1 MHKIFGKKVSTG
13 ICIFVYI
20 TGPSLE
26 PMEFSS
32 VTQEVYWIGNHL
44 LLCIQFLLLVHQVQ
58 NVHCDNMQVIQV
70 FVLGKR

>member
-1 MHKIFGKKVSTG
+1 MFALVYVS
-13 ICIFVYI
+13 
-20 TGPSLE
+20 GPSLE
-26 PMEFSS
+26 PVEFSS
-32 VTQEVYWIGNHL
+32 VTQEVYWIETIIENHL